1 MLVRAPVGAMQEMQ
15 SLALLGQG
23 CQPLRRGSM
32 FQEVASF
39 VCTFLS
45 QTSDKY
51 TVKCRFL
58 ARLLSPSI
66 PLL

>member
-1 MLVRAPVGAMQEMQ
+1 MLARAPVSAVQEMP

-45 QTSDKY
+45 KSSDKY
-51 TVKCRFL
+51 AVKRRFR
-58 ARLLSPSI
+58 ARLLSPSV